1 MKRRHIVSIFA
12 ALALAVG
19 SSALLTGCAGKSY
32 YFKAVEQPDGT
43 VSYEMVGEITSKVEG
58 QSSVASTAST
68 DTTSS
73 AVSETPVSEAPV
85 SEAPQESSEAPTE
98 SSEET
103 PTESS
108 EETPTESSEETP
120 TESSEETSAS
130 TGDITTDENT
140 LAVIKFEKPDDWQAD
155 SLYLRVYDSNSNQ
168 NTPNGQQ
175 MTLGSDGLYYVV
187 VSKLADNGNEFVNP
201 RFMFL
206 SVSEATGRYVQ
217 SDEGTIDGSKTYG
230 VERDGRKFL
239 LVEK

>member
-108 EETPTESSEETP
+108 EETPTESSEET
-120 TESSEETSAS
+120 SAS

-155 SLYLRVYDSNSNQ
+155 SLYLRVYDSDSNQ

>member
-85 SEAPQESSEAPTE
+85 SEAPQESSEA
-98 SSEET
+98 
-103 PTESS
+103 
-108 EETPTESSEETP
+108 P

>member
-73 AVSETPVSEAPV
+73 AVSETPVSEAP
-85 SEAPQESSEAPTE
+85 QESSEA
-98 SSEET
+98 
-103 PTESS
+103 
-108 EETPTESSEETP
+108 P

>member
-1 MKRRHIVSIFA
+1 M
-12 ALALAVG
+12 
-19 SSALLTGCAGKSY
+19 
-32 YFKAVEQPDGT
+32 
-43 VSYEMVGEITSKVEG
+43 
-58 QSSVASTAST
+58 
-68 DTTSS
+68 
-73 AVSETPVSEAPV
+73 
-85 SEAPQESSEAPTE
+85 
-98 SSEET
+98 
-103 PTESS
+103 
-108 EETPTESSEETP
+108 
-120 TESSEETSAS
+120 
-130 TGDITTDENT
+130 
-140 LAVIKFEKPDDWQAD
+140 AVIKFEKPDDWQAD

-175 MTLGSDGLYYVV
+175 MILGSDGLYYVV

>member
-108 EETPTESSEETP
+108 EETPI
-120 TESSEETSAS
+120 ESSEETSAS

-175 MTLGSDGLYYVV
+175 MILGSDGLYYVV

>member
-103 PTESS
+103 
-108 EETPTESSEETP
+108 
-120 TESSEETSAS
+120 SAS
-130 TGDITTDENT
+130 TGDITTDDNT

>member
-19 SSALLTGCAGKSY
+19 SSSLLTGCAGKSY

-85 SEAPQESSEAPTE
+85 SEAPQESSEA
-98 SSEET
+98 
-103 PTESS
+103 
-108 EETPTESSEETP
+108 P

-239 LVEK
+239 LVEKSSFRFSDSGDCL

>member
-108 EETPTESSEETP
+108 EETPK
-120 TESSEETSAS
+120 ESSEETSAS

>member
-103 PTESS
+103 
-108 EETPTESSEETP
+108 
-120 TESSEETSAS
+120 SAS

-155 SLYLRVYDSNSNQ
+155 SLYLRVYDSDSNQ

>member
-108 EETPTESSEETP
+108 EETPTESSEET
-120 TESSEETSAS
+120 SAS

-168 NTPNGQQ
+168 NTPDGQQ